1 VVGYSVAKEPTETP
15 LALTTY
21 AARAIGAK
29 LSFAFS
35 LVTYK
40 AVNPQFSTH
49 PSLPVDPVS
58 PPSEIHSSPNELM
71 VEALGTAPKSSA
83 TLNSY
88 HQIVSY
94 LYHTEIRKSR
104 PFLHL
109 FAFKFTMKNIFSCTQ
124 ETGVSSSTHIYYSG
138 CTRF

>member
-15 LALTTY
+15 LALTDY

-94 LYHTEIRKSR
+94 LYHTVDRMSR
-104 PFLHL
+104 PFLSFL
-109 FAFKFTMKNIFSCTQ
+109 AKIF
-124 ETGVSSSTHIYYSG
+124 
-138 CTRF
+138 

>member
-1 VVGYSVAKEPTETP
+1 MSIPFFNKVVGYSVAKEPTETP
-15 LALTTY
+15 LALTAY
-21 AARAIGAK
+21 AARAIG
-29 LSFAFS
+29 
-35 LVTYK
+35 
-40 AVNPQFSTH
+40 PQFSTH
-49 PSLPVDPVS
+49 PSLPVDPIS

-71 VEALGTAPKSSA
+71 VEAVGTAPTSSSA
-83 TLNSY
+83 LNSY

-109 FAFKFTMKNIFSCTQ
+109 FAFKFTMKNIFS
-124 ETGVSSSTHIYYSG
+124 STYIYYSG

>member
-15 LALTTY
+15 LALTDY

-35 LVTYK
+35 L
-40 AVNPQFSTH
+40 
-49 PSLPVDPVS
+49 
-58 PPSEIHSSPNELM
+58 NELM

>member
-1 VVGYSVAKEPTETP
+1 VEVFYPVAKKKTPKKTP
-15 LALTTY
+15 LTLTAY
-21 AARAIGAK
+21 AARAKGAK

-35 LVTYK
+35 LLTYK

-94 LYHTEIRKSR
+94 LYHTVDRMSR
-104 PFLHL
+104 PFLSFL
-109 FAFKFTMKNIFSCTQ
+109 AKIF
-124 ETGVSSSTHIYYSG
+124 
-138 CTRF
+138 